1 MTISQKHAAFIG
13 NLSFNDISESALENC
28 KIVILDTIGVALGG
42 SQAQHSRSAASFAYD
57 YSEKKEA
64 TVFANDGKTSCLNA
78 AFANGV
84 MAHAIDFD
92 DDYEPGAVHV
102 GCAVIPAAFALAES
116 RGENGKSLITAVVA
130 GYEIACRAAGALALK
145 EKRAGYHITG
155 AVGGFGSAAAC
166 GKLLQLEKNQLVNA
180 LGIAGDQAG
189 GLLQYHFDGTMLKH
203 LHGGKAAQNGLFSAL
218 LAERGFSGS
227 PEIYEGDY
235 GFYNVLFGGDY
246 NAAELTDDLGRT
258 FKISETSLKPY
269 PSCRSTHSPIAAALI
284 LKKRHNLAA
293 EDIDKINLRLFS
305 RAYRSYNK
313 PSPGTNLQA
322 LLSEQFCVATALL
335 RGEVTLQS
343 FSPEALK
350 DEKVRYLMR
359 KIELAEDSA
368 LTDRFTKMRSRPI
381 VLEILMKSGERFIE
395 EVEWAPGS
403 PANPMSE
410 SDRLKKFED
419 LASAAL
425 GREKMERLMDRL
437 LNLERVEN
445 LTAVGE
451 LLH

>member
-1 MTISQKHAAFIG
+1 MTISQKQAAFLE
-13 NLSFNDISESALENC
+13 NLSFNDISESALESC

-42 SQAQHSRSAASFAYD
+42 SQAQHSRSAAALAHD

-64 TVFANDGKTSCLNA
+64 TVFAYDGKTSCLKA

-102 GCAVIPAAFALAES
+102 ACAVIPAAFALAES
-116 RGENGKSLITAVVA
+116 RGESGKSLITAVTA

-145 EKRAGYHITG
+145 EERVGYHITG

-166 GKLLQLEKNQLVNA
+166 GKLLKLEENRLVSA
-180 LGIAGDQAG
+180 LGIAGDQAC
-189 GLLQYHFDGTMLKH
+189 GLLQYHFDGSMLKH

-227 PEIYEGDY
+227 PEIYEGGY

-246 NAAELTDDLGRT
+246 KAAELTDDLGQT

-293 EDIDKINLRLFS
+293 EDIDKITLRLFS
-305 RAYRSYNK
+305 RAYKSYNK
-313 PSPGTNLQA
+313 PSPETNLQA

-350 DEKVRYLMR
+350 DEKVRYLIR

-410 SDRLKKFED
+410 ADRLKKFED
-419 LASAAL
+419 LAYTVLA
-425 GREKMERLMDRL
+425 REKMERLMDRL

-445 LTAVGE
+445 VNAVAE

>member
-1 MTISQKHAAFIG
+1 MTISQKHAAFIS
-13 NLSFNDISESALENC
+13 NLSFNDISESALESC

-42 SQAQHSRSAASFAYD
+42 SQAQHSQSAATLAFD
-57 YSEKKEA
+57 YGEKKEA
-64 TVFANDGKTSCLNA
+64 TVFVYDGKTSCLNA

-102 GCAVIPAAFALAES
+102 GCAVIPAALALAES
-116 RGENGKSLITAVVA
+116 RGENGQNLITAVVA

-145 EKRAGYHITG
+145 EKRGGYHITG

-166 GKLLQLEKNQLVNA
+166 GKLLQLEENQLVNA
-180 LGIAGDQAG
+180 MGIAGDQAG

-203 LHGGKAAQNGLFSAL
+203 LHGGKTAQNGLFSAL

-227 PEIYEGDY
+227 PEIFEGEY
-235 GFYNVLFGGDY
+235 GFFNVLFGGDY
-246 NAAELTDDLGRT
+246 NPAELTEDLGRS
-258 FKISETSLKPY
+258 FRINDTSLKPY

-284 LKKRHNLAA
+284 LKKRHNLPA
-293 EDIDKINLRLFS
+293 DKIDKITLRLFS
-305 RAYRSYNK
+305 RAFNSYNK
-313 PSPGTNLQA
+313 PSPETNLQA

-350 DEKVRYLMR
+350 DNKVRGLMR
-359 KIELAEDSA
+359 KIELVDDNA

-381 VLEILMKSGERFIE
+381 VLEIVMINGERYIE
-395 EVEWAPGS
+395 EIEWAPGS

-410 SDRLKKFED
+410 ADRIKKFED

-425 GREKMERLMDRL
+425 GEEKTGRLMNHL
-437 LNLERVEN
+437 LNLEKIEN
-445 LTAVGE
+445 IATVTE

>member
-1 MTISQKHAAFIG
+1 MTISQKHAAFIR
-13 NLSFNDISESALENC
+13 NLSFSDISESVLDSC

-42 SQAQHSRSAASFAYD
+42 SQSQHSRSAATLAYD
-57 YSEKKEA
+57 YSDKKEA
-64 TVFANDGKTSCLNA
+64 TVFVYGSKTSCLNA

-92 DDYEPGAVHV
+92 DDYEPGAAHV
-102 GCAVIPAAFALAES
+102 GCAVIPAALALAES

-130 GYEIACRAAGALALK
+130 GYEIACRAAGALVLK

-166 GKLLQLEKNQLVNA
+166 GKLLQLEENQLVDA

-203 LHGGKAAQNGLFSAL
+203 LHGGKTAQNGLFSAL

-227 PEIYEGDY
+227 PEIYEGEY
-235 GFYNVLFGGDY
+235 GFFNVLFGGDY
-246 NAAELTDDLGRT
+246 NPAELTEDLGRSLR
-258 FKISETSLKPY
+258 ISETSLKPY

-284 LKKRHNLAA
+284 LKSRYNPLV
-293 EDIDKINLRLFS
+293 EEIDKITLHLFS
-305 RAYRSYNK
+305 RAFNSYNK
-313 PSPGTNLQA
+313 PSPETNLQA

-335 RGEVTLQS
+335 RGEVTQQS

-350 DEKVRYLMR
+350 DENVKGLMR
-359 KIELAEDSA
+359 KIKLVDDKV

-381 VLEILMKSGERFIE
+381 VLEIFMKNGERYIE

-410 SDRLKKFED
+410 ADRINKFED
-419 LASAAL
+419 LASAVL
-425 GREKMERLMDRL
+425 GKKKTGRLMNDL
-437 LNLERVEN
+437 LNLEKIEN
-445 LTAVGE
+445 IATITE

>member
-1 MTISQKHAAFIG
+1 MTISQKQSAFIR
-13 NLSFNDISESALENC
+13 NLSFNDIPESALESC

-42 SQAQHSRSAASFAYD
+42 SQAQHSQSAAAFAYD
-57 YSEKKEA
+57 YREKKEA
-64 TVFANDGKTSCLNA
+64 TVFAYGGKTSCLNA

-116 RGENGKSLITAVVA
+116 REENGKSLITAVVA
-130 GYEIACRAAGALALK
+130 GYEIACRAAGALVLK
-145 EKRAGYHITG
+145 EKRTGYHITG

-166 GKLLQLEKNQLVNA
+166 GKLLQLEENQMISA

-227 PEIYEGDY
+227 PEIFEGGY
-235 GFYNVLFGGDY
+235 GFYKVLFGGDY
-246 NAAELTDDLGRT
+246 DPAELTEDLGR
-258 FKISETSLKPY
+258 SLRVNEMSLKPY
-269 PSCRSTHSPIAAALI
+269 PSCRATHSSIAAALI
-284 LKKRHNLAA
+284 LKRRHHPPV
-293 EDIDKINLRLFS
+293 EEIDKITLRLFS
-305 RAYRSYNK
+305 RAFNSYNK
-313 PSPGTNLQA
+313 PSPETNLQA

-343 FSPEALK
+343 FSPEALR
-350 DEKVRYLMR
+350 DEKVRELMR
-359 KIELAEDSA
+359 KIELTEDST
-368 LTDRFTKMRSRPI
+368 LTDRFIKVRSRPI
-381 VLEILMKSGERFIE
+381 VLEILMKNGERYIE

-410 SDRLKKFED
+410 ADRIKKFED
-419 LASAAL
+419 MASAAL
-425 GREKMERLMDRL
+425 GKEKTQRLMNQL
-437 LNLERVEN
+437 LNLEKVEN
-445 LTAVGE
+445 IAAVTE